1 MSLRHRA
8 TTIVGVSY
16 CLPGHPVDTG
26 FMDPVVVQC
35 VQRGDDHQRDERP
48 HHFFGSGTDNRP
60 DAVDKGDK
68 GHQ

>member
-1 MSLRHRA
+1 MNLLVLV
-8 TTIVGVSY
+8 IVYRGIQWIRV
-16 CLPGHPVDTG
+16 